1 MSLRY
6 QLGAF
11 ALKTGVNMKKLLLA
25 FFLLSLPLG
34 AKDKEPITQYQVFF
48 SPRDHVAE
56 ELISMI
62 DKERKSIR
70 AAVYSL
76 AHRGVMKALMQAKQR
91 GVDVE
96 VIVDPTSVQAKSL
109 FRRQSPFPLKVF
121 VWDPPGESKKL
132 SSGKIIKRKKSLMH
146 DKFCVFGDNRVWTGS
161 FNFTQ
166 AASQSHREN
175 VFAFESK
182 EVAARYL
189 DEFSQLKSEGCVP
202 LATYIDK
209 Q

>member
-1 MSLRY
+1 
-6 QLGAF
+6 
-11 ALKTGVNMKKLLLA
+11 MKKLLLVLA
-25 FFLLSLPLG
+25 LFSLPLV
-34 AKDKEPITQYQVFF
+34 AKEREPITQYQVFF

-96 VIVDPTSVQAKSL
+96 VIVDPTSIQAKSL
-109 FRRQSPFPLKVF
+109 FRKQSPFPLTVF
-121 VWDPPGESKKL
+121 VWDPPVESKQL
-132 SSGKIIKRKKSLMH
+132 SNGKVIRRKKSLMH
-146 DKFCVFGDNRVWTGS
+146 YKFCVFGDNRVWTGS

-166 AASQSHREN
+166 AASHSHREN

-182 EVAARYL
+182 EVATRYL

-202 LATYIDK
+202 LATYLGK